1 MNEIFTRISV
11 RHFEEKEVDSE
22 KVRGILQA
30 GFSAPSA
37 LNQRPW
43 EFFVVTNKETLKS
56 LSKTS
61 PYAGTVAKAPAAIV
75 ICYRKDIKA
84 VEFAHIDC
92 AIAAENILLELESL
106 GLGGVFLAVAPLEE
120 RINAVKQVLSLSE
133 NLEPFNI
140 IPFGYPKNK
149 RTPKDRFEENRVHY
163 IS

>member
-1 MNEIFTRISV
+1 MKEIFTRTSV
-11 RHFEEKEVDSE
+11 RQFEAREIEPEKIQE
-22 KVRGILQA
+22 ILRA

-43 EFFVVTNKETLKS
+43 EFFVVTNKETLQA

-75 ICYRKDIKA
+75 ICYRKNIKA
-84 VEFAHIDC
+84 VEFANIDC

-106 GLGGVFLAVAPLEE
+106 GLGGVFLAIAPLEE
-120 RINAVKQVLSLSE
+120 RIQNVQQVLSLPE
-133 NLEPFNI
+133 NLAPFNI

-149 RTPKDRFEENRVHY
+149 RVPKDRFDQDCVHY
-163 IS
+163 I